1 MSVGAKVGKRKLVRA
16 LIKHRGKH
24 KAAKELRIDP
34 RRLERLVE
42 EYKINLREITQGRKG
57 MDAGLKQIRRDLEP
71 ILDSVTIGDICDLL
85 EETCGQEWAEVVTVS
100 EVRQR
105 WEELNA

>member
-1 MSVGAKVGKRKLVRA
+1 
-16 LIKHRGKH
+16 
-24 KAAKELRIDP
+24 
-34 RRLERLVE
+34 
-42 EYKINLREITQGRKG
+42 
-57 MDAGLKQIRRDLEP
+57 MDAGLKQIRRELEP

-85 EETCGQEWAEVVTVS
+85 EEACGQEWAEAVTVS